1 MQKARSSG
9 PGLLLV
15 DLISRYSKLQQP
27 HESPDLQRIL
37 GAAQQG
43 RSGQPAKVRD
53 LGRRLGQAKID
64 QLAADYQSGTPTTQL
79 MAEYG
84 ISKASVLKLLAD
96 AGVPMRRQPLTA
108 AQVTEAVDLYQ
119 AGLSLA
125 KVSELLTL
133 PHESVRRALID
144 AGVRMRSRSQIR
156 N

>member
-1 MQKARSSG
+1 
-9 PGLLLV
+9 
-15 DLISRYSKLQQP
+15 
-27 HESPDLQRIL
+27 
-37 GAAQQG
+37 
-43 RSGQPAKVRD
+43 
-53 LGRRLGQAKID
+53 
-64 QLAADYQSGTPTTQL
+64 